1 MRHAFNIIL
10 GILVLLSVSSG
21 VTKVLLME
29 QDVEF
34 FGSYGFTNPIL
45 ITFGALQI
53 LGGLM
58 LLISKLRLAGALL
71 VSVTFIISLV
81 VLVLEQSIVPGLLT
95 LISLALLAYLIRQ
108 TAMVKPRTAV
118 EDSSN

>member
-1 MRHAFNIIL
+1 MQYVFRIIL
-10 GILVLLSVSSG
+10 GILVFLALSSG

-29 QDVEF
+29 QEVEF

-45 ITFGALQI
+45 ISFGALQI
-53 LGGLM
+53 LGGL
-58 LLISKLRLAGALL
+58 LLLVSKVRLAGALL
-71 VSVTFIISLV
+71 VSVTFIISLI

-95 LISLALLAYLIRQ
+95 VISLVLLGYIIRQ
-108 TAMVKPRTAV
+108 ITKAKPVTTM